1 MITVTYCILQI
12 TLVKYAYLFV
22 AYRIGVGK
30 NDRLRIVK
38 LGILAAIENSE
49 KIHNRLHRLSL
60 DNYPNSL
67 NTDVTPHKE
76 NIPHLKYVK
85 QY

>member
-1 MITVTYCILQI
+1 MIFANFDGLNPARKKITEWEPIEVDQMITVTYCILQI

-38 LGILAAIENSE
+38 
-49 KIHNRLHRLSL
+49 
-60 DNYPNSL
+60 
-67 NTDVTPHKE
+67 
-76 NIPHLKYVK
+76 
-85 QY
+85 